1 MNVQD
6 IDALLAL
13 SRPKRRLLGS
23 SSLILL
29 GLSMVLGALW
39 TEPAVITNHPLGW
52 LLPQAVLVVMIVL
65 VARNAAKQ
73 RRLSRVLTAA
83 LEAVQLRQWPNAREG
98 LTELL
103 HHRIQHLVARGE
115 AFLALAAT
123 EEADHHYDIAQRIY
137 QALLQENDADLVQL
151 HIARV
156 CLAATMLR
164 TGQVTD
170 AVKMIERLERVELP
184 DPLKAQ
190 VELLCLFREVTM
202 GQAQAGI
209 ERADQ
214 RRQLFRQYLGTRAA
228 YGYGLLAAAFD
239 RVNRPDQARAF
250 WQDATLLLKPAML
263 LERFDELKGVA
274 AKYPAAEYAL

>member
-1 MNVQD
+1 MNLPD
-6 IDALLAL
+6 IDALIAS

-39 TEPAVITNHPLGW
+39 TEPGFIGNHPLGW
-52 LLPQAVLVVMIVL
+52 LVPQGVLIAMIVL
-65 VARNAAKQ
+65 VARGAARQ
-73 RRLSRVLTAA
+73 RRLARVLAAA
-83 LEAVQLRQWPNAREG
+83 LEAVQLRQWPQACEG
-98 LTELL
+98 LTEFLR
-103 HHRIQHLVARGE
+103 HRIPFLTARAE
-115 AFLALAAT
+115 ALLALAAT
-123 EEADHHYDIAQRIY
+123 EEAVHHHENSQRIY
-137 QALLQENDADLVQL
+137 EALLQENNADLVQL
-151 HIARV
+151 HITRV
-156 CLAATMLR
+156 CLAATLLR
-164 TGQVTD
+164 TGRTTD
-170 AVKMIERLERVELP
+170 AVRLIERLERVELP
-184 DPLKAQ
+184 DPLRAQ
-190 VELLCLFREVTM
+190 VELLSLFREVNM

-214 RRQLFRQYLGTRAA
+214 RRELFRQYMGTRAA

-274 AKYPAAEYAL
+274 EKYPAAEYAL